1 MLMQIDRLRADINS
15 TKLRMVESDIKRKTE
30 ESTRA
35 AIMNGRRIRTKY
47 ATLRFIGEPKVF
59 KDIASAADMIF
70 EDPQRADLIL
80 MLEDM
85 SVYGNSSGYS
95 LDRLRPLV

>member
-1 MLMQIDRLRADINS
+1 
-15 TKLRMVESDIKRKTE
+15 
-30 ESTRA
+30 
-35 AIMNGRRIRTKY
+35 MNGRRIRTKY

-59 KDIASAADMIF
+59 KDIANAADMIF

-85 SVYGNSSGYS
+85 SIYGNSSGYS